1 MKKLILLSICLFA
14 MLNTKGQQ
22 FSYEYEY
29 DNAGNRIRCTIIQ
42 LNNRDLTNGNDKEAF
57 VEFTDII
64 PDGTVIKLFPNPTHA
79 SVNIELTEDKII
91 EKYVLTDVSGKIVQK
106 SQHDNQTLT
115 IDLSSKIEGIYLLT
129 ILIGETWYSCKI
141 IKQ

>member
-1 MKKLILLSICLFA
+1 MKKLILFSICLFA

-22 FSYEYEY
+22 LSYEYEY

-64 PDGTVIKLFPNPTHA
+64 PDETVI
-79 SVNIELTEDKII
+79 
-91 EKYVLTDVSGKIVQK
+91 
-106 SQHDNQTLT
+106 
-115 IDLSSKIEGIYLLT
+115 LLNKT
-129 ILIGETWYSCKI
+129 S
-141 IKQ
+141 